1 MILNNILIE
10 FKVPKNILLDKL
22 KINNKW
28 LFKLFINKQL
38 WDIYMKIM
46 INKLHIIV
54 LHLIMIKI
62 LLCIK

>member
-46 INKLHIIV
+46 DK
-54 LHLIMIKI
+54 K
-62 LLCIK
+62 